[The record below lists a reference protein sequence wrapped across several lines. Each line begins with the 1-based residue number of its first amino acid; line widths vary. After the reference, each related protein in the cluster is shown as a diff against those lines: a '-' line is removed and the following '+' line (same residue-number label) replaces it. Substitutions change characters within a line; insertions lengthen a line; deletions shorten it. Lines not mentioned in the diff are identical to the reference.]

1 MFALPGDFVIGLTAA
16 ESRVWHVPARLA
28 NRLAELQNP
37 RGPAMT
43 MIMRQWMHDFHG
55 KFAP

>member
-37 RGPAMT
+37 RGPAM
-43 MIMRQWMHDFHG
+43 
-55 KFAP
+55 